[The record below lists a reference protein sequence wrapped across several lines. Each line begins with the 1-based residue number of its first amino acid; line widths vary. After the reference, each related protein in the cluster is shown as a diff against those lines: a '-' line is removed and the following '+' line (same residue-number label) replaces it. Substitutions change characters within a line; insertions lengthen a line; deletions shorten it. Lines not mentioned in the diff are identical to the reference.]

1 MAAAVARIY
10 YAYPDPNE
18 WAYSGVEGA
27 LVFGSQD
34 NGFWFR
40 LVDLGVRS
48 DLPIQRRHADRKP
61 CRAREASSGST
72 SSTKASSGI
81 KTVPSSTRSQA
92 MCVSCLIHGP
102 SLNSVP
108 TGLYDWDS
116 LLGRGRG
123 FGSE

>member
-48 DLPIQRRHADRKP
+48 IRSLVCRHADSRAGHP
-61 CRAREASSGST
+61 RRDLGVRVLRRLRMASGPYLLLLVRRRCRLPRLYTINPT
-72 SSTKASSGI
+72 SDRVRIRIA
-81 KTVPSSTRSQA
+81 
-92 MCVSCLIHGP
+92 
-102 SLNSVP
+102 
-108 TGLYDWDS
+108 
-116 LLGRGRG
+116 
-123 FGSE
+123 